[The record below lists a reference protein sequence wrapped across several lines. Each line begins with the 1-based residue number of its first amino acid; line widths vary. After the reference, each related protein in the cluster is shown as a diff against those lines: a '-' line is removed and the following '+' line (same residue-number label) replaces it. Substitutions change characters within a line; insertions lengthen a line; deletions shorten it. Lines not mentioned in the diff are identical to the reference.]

1 MNEHIANQC
10 ETERYMRFS
19 SSYACLIIVSLTVIP
34 KHLSEK
40 CSKKYSNFCIE
51 QNFKKS
57 SEPMVLGGVGLLE
70 QSSQLLSVLLPFL
83 LCGSSQSVF
92 K

>member
-51 QNFKKS
+51 QNFKKLDRLRS
-57 SEPMVLGGVGLLE
+57 SVKL
-70 QSSQLLSVLLPFL
+70 SCNQL
-83 LCGSSQSVF
+83 
-92 K
+92 